1 MFMNLLSFLSYI
13 YEALTKHPGLDVSL
27 PLAHSFGVQELGV
40 SICWASHEGLRT
52 CQLLGENW
60 GG

>member
-13 YEALTKHPGLDVSL
+13 YEALTKHPGLDLLLS
-27 PLAHSFGVQELGV
+27 LAHSFGVQELSV

-52 CQLLGENW
+52 CQLMGEKW
-60 GG
+60 EG